1 MIMKKIMLLVVGI
14 MISTCVMGQT
24 STMEKY
30 YAIKQMSDSLETLV
44 DSYCMM
50 VKHEPYDNIVMVDS
64 LEKVIS
70 KVHSTLKSTKVA
82 MYEMNETKMYY
93 NGLKYGKVKP
103 TEDDHLITSPSEYN
117 IDQSIKKLKAHILI
131 RREFDTDKLS
141 LTQKSIIRKLIGNC
155 DDRNTD
161 FTKIDIICELRILYR
176 NNKKKQKEMIK
187 WVEDCSRKIDG
198 ILNLLNK

>member
-1 MIMKKIMLLVVGI
+1 
-14 MISTCVMGQT
+14 
-24 STMEKY
+24 
-30 YAIKQMSDSLETLV
+30 
-44 DSYCMM
+44 
-50 VKHEPYDNIVMVDS
+50 
-64 LEKVIS
+64 
-70 KVHSTLKSTKVA
+70 

-103 TEDDHLITSPSEYN
+103 TEDAHLITSPSEYN
-117 IDQSIKKLKAHILI
+117 IDKSIKKLKAHILI

-155 DDRNTD
+155 DDRNTG
-161 FTKIDIICELRILYR
+161 FKKIDIICELRILYR